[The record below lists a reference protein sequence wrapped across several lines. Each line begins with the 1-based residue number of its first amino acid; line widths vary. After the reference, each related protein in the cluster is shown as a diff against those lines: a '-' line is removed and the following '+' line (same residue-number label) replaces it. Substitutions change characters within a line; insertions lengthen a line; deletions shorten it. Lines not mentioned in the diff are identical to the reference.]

1 LVEVWFSMIFWI
13 FAKLIKQI
21 TFQTNFTFTAK

>member
-1 LVEVWFSMIFWI
+1 MLKRKLELPEIFAI

-21 TFQTNFTFTAK
+21 GKILNI